1 MNKRLAIIA
10 LFLGILT
17 FEYWTI
23 NITFNY
29 AYQQGRKDG
38 IGEMVDTIDSILVKR
53 SKLTSSETE

>member
-29 AYQQGRKDG
+29 AYKQGHSDG
-38 IGEMVDTIDSILVKR
+38 IGEMVDIIDSILVKR
-53 SKLTSSETE
+53 SKIDSKEIE